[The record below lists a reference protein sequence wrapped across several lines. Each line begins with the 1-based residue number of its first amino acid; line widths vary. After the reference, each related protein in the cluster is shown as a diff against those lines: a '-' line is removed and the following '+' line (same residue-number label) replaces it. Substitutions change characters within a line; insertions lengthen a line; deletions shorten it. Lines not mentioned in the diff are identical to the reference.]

1 MQQNIQLI
9 LTPEQA
15 ADNNKIK
22 TIVAGKLSVN
32 PKEINGVRII
42 RKNIDA
48 RGRFP
53 KVNMEVLAF
62 VNEKPT
68 LHNTDYF
75 NYHDVSGSKP
85 VIVIGAGPAGLFAAL
100 RLIEL
105 NLRPI
110 VLERGKDVSERKKDI
125 ATLCRNQSLNP
136 ESNYC
141 FGEGGAGT
149 FSDGKLYTRSKK
161 KGNIGRILD
170 IFHFHGAQ
178 DEVLF
183 EAHPHIGT
191 DKLPEVIKNIRQTII
206 KNGGEIQFDSKVTD
220 FIIENDEIQG
230 VCLENGKTINAQAVI
245 LATGHSARDI
255 YELLNEKNIKLE
267 VKGFA
272 MGVRVEH
279 PQSLI
284 DSIQYNCKDRG
295 EFLPAA
301 AYNLVTQVDGRGV
314 YSFCM
319 CPGGHIVPAS
329 TGNKELVVNGM
340 SASKRNS
347 PYANSGILV
356 EIRPEDLTEWQQYGA
371 LAGLRFQQYVEELAF
386 NNNGG
391 QGQKAPA
398 QRLADFVK
406 GTLSPDLPECSY
418 LPGIISSP
426 LHFWLPDMIAK
437 RLREGF
443 KHFDRKMKGYLTN
456 QAVIVG
462 VESRSSS
469 PVRIPRNPDTLEH
482 IEIKGLYPCGEGAGY
497 AGGITSSAMDGENC
511 AEKVAIQIHP

>member
-1 MQQNIQLI
+1 
-9 LTPEQA
+9 
-15 ADNNKIK
+15 
-22 TIVAGKLSVN
+22 
-32 PKEINGVRII
+32 
-42 RKNIDA
+42 
-48 RGRFP
+48 
-53 KVNMEVLAF
+53 
-62 VNEKPT
+62 
-68 LHNTDYF
+68 
-75 NYHDVSGSKP
+75 
-85 VIVIGAGPAGLFAAL
+85 
-100 RLIEL
+100 
-105 NLRPI
+105 
-110 VLERGKDVSERKKDI
+110 
-125 ATLCRNQSLNP
+125 
-136 ESNYC
+136 
-141 FGEGGAGT
+141 
-149 FSDGKLYTRSKK
+149 
-161 KGNIGRILD
+161 
-170 IFHFHGAQ
+170 
-178 DEVLF
+178 
-183 EAHPHIGT
+183 
-191 DKLPEVIKNIRQTII
+191 
-206 KNGGEIQFDSKVTD
+206 
-220 FIIENDEIQG
+220 
-230 VCLENGKTINAQAVI
+230 
-245 LATGHSARDI
+245 
-255 YELLNEKNIKLE
+255 
-267 VKGFA
+267 
-272 MGVRVEH
+272 
-279 PQSLI
+279 
-284 DSIQYNCKDRG
+284 
-295 EFLPAA
+295 
-301 AYNLVTQVDGRGV
+301 
-314 YSFCM
+314 M

-511 AEKVAIQIHP
+511 AEKVAIQYAN

>member
-1 MQQNIQLI
+1 MQHTIQLV

-15 ADNNKIK
+15 ADESKIK
-22 TIVAGKLSVN
+22 TIVAGKLDIA
-32 PKEINGVRII
+32 PKRINGIRIL

-48 RGRFP
+48 RSRLP

-62 VNEKPT
+62 VDEKPS
-68 LHNTDYF
+68 LSNTDYF
-75 NYHDVSGSKP
+75 NYGDVSEGED
-85 VIVIGAGPAGLFAAL
+85 VIVVGAGPAGLFAAL

-105 NLRPI
+105 GLRPI
-110 VLERGKDVSERKKDI
+110 VIERGKEVSERKKDI
-125 ATLCRNQSLNP
+125 AQLNRNISLNT

-141 FGEGGAGT
+141 YGEGGAGT

-161 KGNIGRILD
+161 KGNIKRILD
-170 IFHFHGAQ
+170 IFHHHGAQ

-191 DKLPEVIKNIRQTII
+191 DMLPLIIKNIRKTIE
-206 KNGGEIQFDSKVTD
+206 KSGGEIHFQSRMTD
-220 FIIENDEIQG
+220 ILLEKNSIQG
-230 VCLENGKTINAQAVI
+230 IVLEDGTQINAKALV

-255 YELLNEKNIKLE
+255 YELLHNKGIALE
-267 VKGFA
+267 AKGFA

-284 DSIQYNCKDRG
+284 DSIQYHCKERG

-329 TGNKELVVNGM
+329 TGEREIVINGM

-356 EIRPEDLTEWQQYGA
+356 EIRPEDLGEWSQHGVM
-371 LAGLRFQQYVEELAF
+371 AGLRFQQYVEELAF

-391 QGQKAPA
+391 QGQMAPA

-406 GTLSPDLPECSY
+406 GTLSPTLPDCSY

-426 LHFWLPDMIAK
+426 LHFWLPDMISK

-469 PVRIPRNPDTLEH
+469 PVRIPRDAETLQH
-482 IEIKGLYPCGEGAGY
+482 IGIKGLYPCGEGAGY

-511 AEKVAIQIHP
+511 AEKVAIQYAH